1 MCKKNTRHRCKK
13 CKVNLHDIISFHD
26 IISYQIYSEAVAR
39 RCSVKKVLLG
49 ILLYSVKNTCTR
61 VSLLIKLQQAETWH
75 FIKKKTLA
83 QVLSCEF
90 CKTFKN
96 AVFTEHLRATA
107 YFMDISM
114 DIDKGRLS
122 LSQGRIVLNVF
133 GLIPQCKGSK
143 IYEQGRLII
152 C

>member
-1 MCKKNTRHRCKK
+1 M
-13 CKVNLHDIISFHD
+13 F
-26 IISYQIYSEAVAR
+26 
-39 RCSVKKVLLG
+39 
-49 ILLYSVKNTCTR
+49 
-61 VSLLIKLQQAETWH
+61 
-75 FIKKKTLA
+75 
-83 QVLSCEF
+83 SCEF

-122 LSQGRIVLNVF
+122 LSQGHIVLNVF

-143 IYEQGRLII
+143 IYEQGRLTI